1 MKGAS
6 GQREIAGVRH
16 RDAPGFTPVNTTA
29 NSACEST
36 GDLLAG
42 DLEVRLAHS
51 VSDGFRHRYEGGAG
65 GSGPG

>member
-6 GQREIAGVRH
+6 GPQAIAGVRH
-16 RDAPGFTPVNTTA
+16 SDAPGFMPVTTAA
-29 NSACEST
+29 NSAYEGT

-51 VSDGFRHRYEGGAG
+51 LADGLRHRHEGGAG

>member
-6 GQREIAGVRH
+6 GQREIAGDRH
-16 RDAPGFTPVNTTA
+16 RDTPGFTPVNTA
-29 NSACEST
+29 AYSACEST

-42 DLEVRLAHS
+42 DLDVRLAHG
-51 VSDGFRHRYEGGAG
+51 VTDGFCHRYEGGAG